1 MACRDVLVGVSVS
14 DVMRPCS
21 VFISSR
27 DLVTR
32 GRAIMR
38 STGLR
43 TLPVIDG
50 GRLEGII
57 TSREV
62 MQVTSTRSNVPVAG
76 LMFPSSLV
84 ATPSTEL
91 VVLAKQMVGLEISD
105 VPVVQ
110 SYSDR
115 TVVGLVKLDDILRR
129 IAGKMP
135 SKLLVGDVMAKKV
148 VSCGEEDEISSI
160 WDIMEKTQYSGIP
173 VVRYDKSKR
182 VTRVIGM
189 ITRSD
194 IIRSGASRLSEESAK
209 GHFRSPPKVKSLM
222 RTPAVVVSPQTPVS
236 EAIDL
241 MVRRNIGRLP
251 VVDKDDLVG
260 IISRSDVIKV
270 AAGG

>member
-1 MACRDVLVGVSVS
+1 MMCRDALAGVSVS

-32 GRAIMR
+32 ARAIMR

-43 TLPVIDG
+43 TVPVIDG
-50 GRLEGII
+50 GRLGGII
-57 TSREV
+57 TPREI
-62 MQVTSTRSNVPVAG
+62 MQITSTRSNIPVAG
-76 LMFPSSLV
+76 LMFPSRLI

-91 VVLAKQMVGLEISD
+91 VELAEQMVGQETSD

-115 TVVGLVKLDDILRR
+115 TVVGLVRLDDILRR

-135 SKLLVGDVMAKKV
+135 PKILVGDVMTKRV
-148 VSCGEEDEISSI
+148 VTCMEDDGISSI

-173 VVRYDKSKR
+173 VVRYDKVKR
-182 VTRVIGM
+182 VNKTIGI

-194 IIRSGASRLSEESAK
+194 IIRSGTTRLSGEAAK
-209 GHFRSPPKVKSLM
+209 GRFRTPRVKSLM
-222 RTPAVVVSPQTPVS
+222 RTPAIATSPQTPVV
-236 EAIDL
+236 EAIEL
-241 MVRRNIGRLP
+241 MIKRNVGRLP
-251 VVDKDDLVG
+251 VVDNDNLVG
-260 IISRSDVIKV
+260 IISRSDIIRI
-270 AAGG
+270 ACG